1 MRRILTASI
10 TTAAATVALAVAPA
24 SAIVGGEVD
33 GTQHPGVGMIT
44 FVQDGS
50 HYRCSG
56 TLVEPTV
63 VVTAAHCTQGATSVF
78 VTFDP
83 VGQRA
88 PDLPTDP
95 GDPARFIPGTA
106 YADPNYTGGF
116 KFDTLDDI
124 GVVVLDRPASSVWP
138 GIPTTP
144 LAPAGAA
151 DRLRTGNGAAGQ
163 TVFTL
168 VGYGV
173 FFAKPA
179 SGPQKPTVVSDRVRR
194 TATAPLQTVRGETI
208 KLAENAAD
216 SRGTGGACFGDSGG
230 ALLLDGRLYGV
241 TSFGASQFCLGM
253 GGYQRTDTAEA
264 RAFLSQFLTLP

>member
-1 MRRILTASI
+1 MRRVLAATF
-10 TTAAATVALAVAPA
+10 TTAVATVALTVAPA

-33 GTQHPGVGMIT
+33 GTQHPGVGMIA
-44 FVQDGS
+44 FVRDGA

-88 PDLPTDP
+88 PDMATDP
-95 GDPARFIPGTA
+95 GDPTRFIPGTA
-106 YADPNYTGGF
+106 YAHPDYTGSF
-116 KFDTLDDI
+116 KYDSLLDI
-124 GVVVLDRPASSVWP
+124 GVVVLDRPAAEVWP
-138 GIPTTP
+138 AIPLTP

-173 FFAKPA
+173 FFAKPDA
-179 SGPQKPTVVSDRVRR
+179 GPQKPTVVSDRVRR
-194 TATAPLQTVRGETI
+194 TATAPLQNVKGETI
-208 KLAENAAD
+208 KLAEVTAD
-216 SRGTGGACFGDSGG
+216 SRGTGGGCFGDSGG
-230 ALLLDGRLYGV
+230 PLLLDGRLYGV
-241 TSFGASQFCLGM
+241 TAFGASQFCIGM
-253 GGYQRTDTAEA
+253 GAYQRTDTVAA
-264 RAFLSQFLTLP
+264 RGFLSQYLTLP